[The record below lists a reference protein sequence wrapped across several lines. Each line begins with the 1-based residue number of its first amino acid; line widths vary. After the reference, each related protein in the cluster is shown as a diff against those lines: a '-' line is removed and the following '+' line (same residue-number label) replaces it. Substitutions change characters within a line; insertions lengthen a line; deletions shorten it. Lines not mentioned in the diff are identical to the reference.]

1 MEKATLARSIN
12 ELIDRG
18 LLTRTK
24 VAIRPGGPGSSGGAK
39 AAEYDLPMRQEGVP
53 LDLAP
58 DDARLEG
65 AWRIRCED
73 LRAVVRKLTNRS
85 TLVLIVVLAQD
96 RGRNGG
102 VQFEG
107 ANVVRQAKPIT
118 ARNVVDAYAGTP
130 DQMDIRKAE
139 RGLKDLEELG
149 LVRLHVEA
157 SGRRPSSYWPSGHA
171 ADGLPWKRSR

>member
-18 LLTRTK
+18 VLTREK
-24 VAIRPGGPGSSGGAK
+24 PAIRPGGPGSGGGAK
-39 AAEYDLPMRQEGVP
+39 AAEYDLPLRQEGVP

-65 AWRIRCED
+65 AWRIPCED
-73 LRAVVRKLTNRS
+73 LRAVVRNLNDRS
-85 TLVLIVVLAQD
+85 TLVLIVVLAQH
-96 RGRNGG
+96 RHENGA
-102 VQFEG
+102 VQSEK
-107 ANVVRQAKPIT
+107 VKPVT
-118 ARNVVDAYAGTP
+118 ARSVVDAYAGTP
-130 DQMDIRKAE
+130 NQMDIRKAE
-139 RGLKDLEELG
+139 RGLKDLEGLG